1 MVDRPAKLA
10 LEDGKVYAGTA
21 FGVDGEVC
29 GEVCFN
35 TSMVG
40 YLEIV
45 TDPSYHN
52 QIVVMTYPHIGN
64 YGVNEEDMQSEKAR
78 VAGLVVREYSRIYS
92 NYRSQ
97 YSFQEFLVRQGVV
110 AIEGVDTRAIT
121 RRIRSV
127 GAMRG
132 VLSTVDLNDESLV
145 EKARRWPGLVGRE
158 IAREV
163 MCPGPRPWDRPAE
176 RFSEHKF
183 RVPSSISRLAPATTS
198 ESGAPHAVLLDF
210 GFKWNIAAMLSL
222 VGCRVTIVPGIAS
235 PREILDFK
243 PDGIVL
249 SNGPGDPEPIGFAQ
263 ETIRQLLG
271 KKPIFGICLGHELL
285 ALACGA
291 STYKL
296 KFGHR
301 GANHP
306 VLNLDTQ
313 RVEITV
319 QNHGFAVDPNSLP
332 DELEITHVNLNDHTV
347 EGVRHRKFPAFSVQY
362 HPEAGAGPH
371 DSEYLFRQFR
381 DMIS

>member
-1 MVDRPAKLA
+1 MPQVAKLA
-10 LEDGKVYAGTA
+10 LEDGKVYTGTS

-40 YLEIV
+40 YLEIL

-64 YGVNEEDMQSEKAR
+64 YGVNEEDMQSARPR
-78 VAGLVVREYSRIYS
+78 VAGFVVREYSRMYS
-92 NYRSQ
+92 NWRAQ
-97 YSFQEFLVRQGVV
+97 YSLQEFLVRHGVV

-121 RRIRSV
+121 RRIRSL

-132 VLSTVDLNDESLV
+132 VLSTIDLDDASLV
-145 EKARRWPGLVGRE
+145 AKARAWPGLVGRD
-158 IAREV
+158 IVAEV
-163 MCPGPRPWDRPAE
+163 MCDEPFAWTESLEDVAEFRMEKTNRTFSLYPTDAPPG
-176 RFSEHKF
+176 K
-183 RVPSSISRLAPATTS
+183 I
-198 ESGAPHAVLLDF
+198 PHVVLLDF
-210 GFKWNIAAMLSL
+210 GTKWNIARRL
-222 VGCRVTIVPGIAS
+222 VDAGCRVTVVPGRMSA
-235 PREILDFK
+235 REILDLN
-243 PDGIVL
+243 PDGIML
-249 SNGPGDPEPIGFAQ
+249 SNGPGDPEPVAYAQ

-291 STYKL
+291 RTFKL

-306 VLNLDTQ
+306 VMNLQTKV
-313 RVEITV
+313 VEITV
-319 QNHGFAVDPNSLP
+319 QNHGFAVDADSLP
-332 DELEITHVNLNDHTV
+332 DCLEVTHVNLNDQTI
-347 EGVRHRKFPAFSVQY
+347 EGLRHRHFPAMCVQY

-371 DSEYLFRQFR
+371 DSKYLFRQFR
-381 DMIS
+381 DMMI

>member
-1 MVDRPAKLA
+1 MSEAAKLA
-10 LEDGKVYAGTA
+10 LEDGKVFTGVS
-21 FGVDGEVC
+21 FGWEGEVC

-40 YLEIV
+40 YLEIL

-64 YGVNEEDMQSEKAR
+64 YGVCEEDMQSARPR
-78 VAGLVVREYSRIYS
+78 VAGFVVREYSRTYS
-92 NYRSQ
+92 NYRAQCSLK
-97 YSFQEFLVRQGVV
+97 EFLRRHKVV

-121 RRIRSV
+121 RRIRSF

-132 VLSTVDLNDESLV
+132 VLSTIDLDDRSLV
-145 EKARRWPGLVGRE
+145 EKARAWPGLVGRE

-163 MCPGPRPWDRPAE
+163 MCEKPYPWTEAPEDTATFKLRKKCWPAE
-176 RFSEHKF
+176 
-183 RVPSSISRLAPATTS
+183 VLPTSRTA
-198 ESGAPHAVLLDF
+198 ERAPHVVLVDF
-210 GFKWNIAAMLSL
+210 GLKWNIPRLLAA
-222 VGCRVTIVPGIAS
+222 VGCRVTIVPGTMSA
-235 PREILDFK
+235 RDILDLN
-243 PDGIVL
+243 PDGILL
-249 SNGPGDPEPIGFAQ
+249 SNGPGDPEPVAYAQ

-271 KKPIFGICLGHELL
+271 KKPLFGICLGHELI

-291 STYKL
+291 RTYKL

-306 VLNLDTQ
+306 VMNLSTNT
-313 RVEITV
+313 VEITV

-332 DELEITHVNLNDHTV
+332 DSLEVTHVNLNDHSI
-347 EGVRHRKFPAFSVQY
+347 EGLRHRHLPVMCVQY

-371 DSEYLFRQFR
+371 DSQYLFHVFR
-381 DMIS
+381 DMMA